1 MKALIPAAGIGT
13 RLRPFTNAIPKELLP
28 IGNKAVIEHVVEA
41 LKIAGITDIIIV
53 VSPHKPIIIEY
64 LGSGK
69 RLGVHITYVVQDDPL
84 GLANA
89 VLAGKPLINT
99 TFAVILGDNFF
110 YPKTFIKE
118 LIGYHKEI
126 CADASIGAFEVEDV
140 TIHGIILPKGNNVID
155 FIEKPRSEKA
165 PSNIGDMGA
174 YIFEPVIFA
183 CDTFSHATL
192 PAKLVIER

>member
-1 MKALIPAAGIGT
+1 M
-13 RLRPFTNAIPKELLP
+13 
-28 IGNKAVIEHVVEA
+28 
-41 LKIAGITDIIIV
+41 
-53 VSPHKPIIIEY
+53 
-64 LGSGK
+64 
-69 RLGVHITYVVQDDPL
+69 
-84 GLANA
+84 
-89 VLAGKPLINT
+89 
-99 TFAVILGDNFF
+99 
-110 YPKTFIKE
+110 KE